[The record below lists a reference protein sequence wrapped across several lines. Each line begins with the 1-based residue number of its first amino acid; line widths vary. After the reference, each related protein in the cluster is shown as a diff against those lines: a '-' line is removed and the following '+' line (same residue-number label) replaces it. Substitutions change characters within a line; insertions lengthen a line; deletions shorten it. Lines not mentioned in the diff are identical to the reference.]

1 MEQLILR
8 AGVLMDGTGA
18 QPQRDWDI
26 LLNGRKIE
34 ALGPRGSFG
43 QELPVR
49 DYSDKFVMPG
59 MINCHIHLDMP
70 PLADPMKW
78 YQGMNYVEKTLQA
91 ESHMRDYL
99 RTGVTYV
106 RSLGSADSLDL
117 KVKGAM
123 SKGLVKGPGI
133 VGAGRNLCMTGGHG
147 WMMGIECDGAD
158 ECRKAA
164 RTVLRDG
171 ADVVKF
177 MATGGVMTPGIEP
190 GSAQF
195 NLDEM
200 TAICEEAAKAGKRT
214 ASHAQGAT
222 GILNAVK
229 AGVSSIEHGIFLTDE
244 IIELMLQKG
253 TYLVPTLVAP
263 YNIVQNGDNPEIPDY
278 VVRKSRQVMESHWI
292 SFQKALKAGVRI
304 AMGTDA
310 GTVFNPHD
318 GTALEFRLMTDLG
331 MSPMDALV
339 SATKTAAELLDI
351 DSQYGT
357 LEAGKMADLVVLRDN
372 PLEDITA
379 VERVWDTYRLGER
392 FDGCGRA

>member
-133 VGAGRNLCMTGGHG
+133 VGAGRNLCMTGGARLD
-147 WMMGIECDGAD
+147 DG
-158 ECRKAA
+158 
-164 RTVLRDG
+164 
-171 ADVVKF
+171 
-177 MATGGVMTPGIEP
+177 
-190 GSAQF
+190 
-195 NLDEM
+195 
-200 TAICEEAAKAGKRT
+200 
-214 ASHAQGAT
+214 H
-222 GILNAVK
+222 
-229 AGVSSIEHGIFLTDE
+229 
-244 IIELMLQKG
+244 
-253 TYLVPTLVAP
+253 
-263 YNIVQNGDNPEIPDY
+263 
-278 VVRKSRQVMESHWI
+278 
-292 SFQKALKAGVRI
+292 
-304 AMGTDA
+304 
-310 GTVFNPHD
+310 
-318 GTALEFRLMTDLG
+318 
-331 MSPMDALV
+331 
-339 SATKTAAELLDI
+339 
-351 DSQYGT
+351 
-357 LEAGKMADLVVLRDN
+357 
-372 PLEDITA
+372 
-379 VERVWDTYRLGER
+379 
-392 FDGCGRA
+392 